1 MATSTAGSR
10 WPREGR
16 PHRAAMLLGHYQ
28 EHIQVAVLP
37 LLIGNVLAGR
47 PPVLTWISYTVLLAW
62 FVSFLADQR
71 QHQRQLCE
79 RCISAAPTLNP
90 QGAVERW
97 RRVLWCFHQKR
108 AYQLMMLA
116 AICWIF
122 YSSRIRHEHEWA
134 LSLDALILVLIGF
147 SYFTGIIHK
156 RLYPW
161 CPYCHWGDGGGEEVT
176 PPVPEDHGV
185 LT

>member
-1 MATSTAGSR
+1 MTTATGGNRPRREWLNRPAMA
-10 WPREGR
+10 
-16 PHRAAMLLGHYQ
+16 LGHYQ
-28 EHIQVAVLP
+28 EHVQVAALP
-37 LLIGNVLAGR
+37 LLIANVLAGR
-47 PPVLTWISYTVLLAW
+47 PAVLTWISLAVLSAW
-62 FVSFLADQR
+62 LIAFLADLG

-108 AYQLMMLA
+108 ASQLLLLA
-116 AICWIF
+116 SICWIF
-122 YSSRIRHEHEWA
+122 YSSRISHEHEWA
-134 LSLDALILVLIGF
+134 LGLDALVLVLIGC

-161 CPYCHWGDGGGEEVT
+161 CPWCHWGGHGGDEET
-176 PPVPEDHGV
+176 SPVAPEDHGV
-185 LT
+185 LL